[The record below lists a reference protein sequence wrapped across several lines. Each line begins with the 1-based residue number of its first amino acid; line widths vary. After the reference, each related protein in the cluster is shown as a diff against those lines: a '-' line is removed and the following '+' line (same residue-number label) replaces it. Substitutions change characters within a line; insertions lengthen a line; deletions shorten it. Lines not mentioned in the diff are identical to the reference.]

1 MNSTWLDQHRSLVF
15 GVLSLLAVG
24 GAGIFYWNQPA
35 DTPIEILPVEAAEPT
50 AAEAASTP
58 TPTPTATPAPVRVY
72 VTGAVAHS
80 DVYFLPAGSIIKDVI
95 EAAGG
100 LTEEADPERINQAL
114 ELQDQ
119 QQIHIPRRDEASPP
133 PPVQG
138 GAVVAVA
145 GSRSS
150 GSVPISVPD
159 GGGLVN
165 LNTATLEQL
174 DSLPGVGPAIAQ
186 RIIDY
191 RDSVGS
197 FASIDEITQVSGIGP
212 ATFEKIKALITV
224 N

>member
-1 MNSTWLDQHRSLVF
+1 MNSTWLDHHRNLVF

-35 DTPIEILPVEAAEPT
+35 ADPIEILPVEAAAPT
-50 AAEAASTP
+50 ATEVVS

-72 VTGAVAHS
+72 VTGAVARS
-80 DVYFLPAGSIIKDVI
+80 DVYFLPAGSIIKDAI

-100 LTEEADPERINQAL
+100 FTEEAEPERINQAL

-138 GAVVAVA
+138 GPIVAVA
-145 GSRSS
+145 GSRS
-150 GSVPISVPD
+150 GSSAPISNT
-159 GGGLVN
+159 GGIIN

-186 RIIDY
+186 RILDY
-191 RDSVGS
+191 RDSVGGFS
-197 FASIDEITQVSGIGP
+197 SIEEITQVSGIGP
-212 ATFEKIKALITV
+212 ATFDKIKALITV

>member
-15 GVLSLLAVG
+15 GVLSVLAVG
-24 GAGIFYWNQPA
+24 GAGIFYWNQPGDA
-35 DTPIEILPVEAAEPT
+35 PIEILPIEAAAPT
-50 AAEAASTP
+50 ATEAVS

-80 DVYFLPAGSIIKDVI
+80 DVYFLPAGSIIKDAI

-100 LTEEADPERINQAL
+100 FIEEADPERINQAL

-138 GAVVAVA
+138 GPVVAVA
-145 GSRSS
+145 DSSRS
-150 GSVPISVPD
+150 
-159 GGGLVN
+159 GGLAAAPDTGGIIN

-191 RDSVGS
+191 RDSIGGFS
-197 FASIDEITQVSGIGP
+197 SIDEITQVSGIGP
-212 ATFEKIKALITV
+212 ATFEKIKAFITV